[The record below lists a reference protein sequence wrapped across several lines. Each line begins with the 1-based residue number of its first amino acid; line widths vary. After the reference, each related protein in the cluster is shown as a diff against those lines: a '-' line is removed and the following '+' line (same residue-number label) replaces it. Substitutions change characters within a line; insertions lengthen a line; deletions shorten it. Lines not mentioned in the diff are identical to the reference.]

1 VDTASKEISII
12 IPCYNEEGNIRACL
26 DSLLDDF
33 TKESC
38 EIIVVDGMSTD
49 GTAGV
54 LKEYEEK
61 YENLKVL
68 SNPDRLQA
76 HGLNIGIKNSH
87 GSRIV
92 RIDAHSLYPKEY
104 VRRCVQLLDETA
116 AENVGGVMVPVGT
129 TAFEQAVGI
138 AMRHPLGM
146 RSAGAR
152 RIGFQGYVDSVYLG
166 AFRREL
172 FERVGYFDPLA
183 TPNEDGEMNLRIQKA
198 GGKIFL
204 DSSLEVQYR
213 PRDSIRELARQ
224 YYRYG
229 LGRGYTTLKHGSIT
243 AYRQLTPVP
252 LVLGMVVSIV
262 VAPLFIYSLIF
273 PTAYLLGILGVS
285 FMCRSAKGVRVKFLL
300 SLSFVTIHLAYGIG
314 FISRVFR
321 PK

>member
-1 VDTASKEISII
+1 MDTGPKEISII
-12 IPCYNEEGNIRACL
+12 IPCFNEEANIRACL

-38 EIIVVDGMSTD
+38 EIIVVDGVSTD
-49 GTAGV
+49 GTAGI
-54 LKEYEEK
+54 LKEYVEK
-61 YENLKVL
+61 YDNVKVL
-68 SNPDRLQA
+68 SNPERLQA

-87 GSRIV
+87 GRKIV
-92 RIDAHSLYPKEY
+92 RIDAHSVYPKEY
-104 VRRCVQLLDETA
+104 VRRCVQLSDETG
-116 AENVGGVMVPVGT
+116 AENVGGVMLPVGT
-129 TAFEQAVGI
+129 TVFEQALAI
-138 AMRHPLGM
+138 AMRHRLGI

-152 RIGFQGYVDSVYLG
+152 KTNFRGYVDSVYLG
-166 AFRREL
+166 TFRRDL
-172 FERVGYFDPLA
+172 FKKVGYFDPLA
-183 TPNEDGEMNLRIQKA
+183 TPNEDGEMNLRIQEA

-213 PRDSIRELARQ
+213 PRGSIRELARQ

-252 LVLGMVVSIV
+252 LVLGMVISIV
-262 VAPLFIYSLIF
+262 VAPIFAYSLIF
-273 PTAYLLGILGVS
+273 PTAYLLGILGIS

-300 SLSFVTIHLAYGIG
+300 SLSFVTIHLTYGIG
-314 FISRVFR
+314 FISRFFQ